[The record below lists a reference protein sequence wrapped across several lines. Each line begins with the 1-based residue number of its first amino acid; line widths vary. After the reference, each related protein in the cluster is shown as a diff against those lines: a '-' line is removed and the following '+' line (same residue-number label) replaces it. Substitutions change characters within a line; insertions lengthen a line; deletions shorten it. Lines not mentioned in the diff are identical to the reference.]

1 MQILNQ
7 DILLSTKE
15 EEWSNV
21 FNYRHNVI
29 LRDRLMTDAALGGPR
44 PIKSEH
50 SYSLLAPSPP
60 PSPAT
65 PGANPHTPNSGSGAV
80 GSTTV
85 TTSSSID
92 FANLDHKSL
101 DIRDRIDGKKM
112 ALCET
117 ILVVLPKKVKITSSC
132 GIPESFV
139 IFFPSNLI
147 PAGLYVYEK
156 GIISETYCFRYGRG
170 MLSGYFDKQHFE
182 PRRIVVA
189 VVVAADVV
197 IYLECNPQEK
207 RPST

>member
-1 MQILNQ
+1 MRCYIFSTIRFKKCLIIFYFIFFTFNKFLFTLQILSQ
-7 DILLSTKE
+7 DMLLSIKE
-15 EEWSNV
+15 EECSNALS
-21 FNYRHNVI
+21 FRHNVI

-112 ALCET
+112 CD
-117 ILVVLPKKVKITSSC
+117 ISRSKK
-132 GIPESFV
+132 
-139 IFFPSNLI
+139 N
-147 PAGLYVYEK
+147 
-156 GIISETYCFRYGRG
+156 R
-170 MLSGYFDKQHFE
+170 
-182 PRRIVVA
+182 
-189 VVVAADVV
+189 
-197 IYLECNPQEK
+197 
-207 RPST
+207 